1 MPDYKITV
9 TETVT
14 YQSIISIPKQDN
26 DEDVEQ
32 LVVDTFYNKGYYDV
46 ANILDSETSD
56 IDIEP
61 MNRYDS

>member
-1 MPDYKITV
+1 MPDYRITV

-32 LVVDTFYNKGYYDV
+32 LIVDNFYNNGHYDNS
-46 ANILDSETSD
+46 NILHAETSD
-56 IDIEP
+56 IDIQP